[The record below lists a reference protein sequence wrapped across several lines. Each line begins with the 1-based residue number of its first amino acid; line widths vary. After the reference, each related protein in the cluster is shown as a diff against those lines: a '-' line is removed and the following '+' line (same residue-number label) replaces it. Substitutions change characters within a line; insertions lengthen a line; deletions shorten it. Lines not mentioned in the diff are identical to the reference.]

1 MRPQKSYISSR
12 VLCSRHYTTVDPSA
26 VPADS
31 QTLESS
37 PVASVRV
44 TSDESYS
51 FDL

>member
-1 MRPQKSYISSR
+1 MRPQKSYISSN
-12 VLCSRHYTTVDPSA
+12 VLCSSLHDPSA